1 MRSPVYP
8 PERGVKGRPLA
19 LAAIA
24 AVHVLLL
31 PLLFAADGKRSVSPT
46 EPARRMLIV
55 LTTRPQERQPRPVS
69 PAHARV
75 PSPRIQVR
83 LPAPVPLATA
93 AMEPLEAAYVIPEAS
108 VPIAGVIDAATIALR
123 SAGAIDR
130 QLRQELPDVE
140 GGALTAGGDRLAAAI
155 ASAHVYRGGAH
166 MEEIK
171 LSDGRVVTKVVSSLG
186 VYCMAMQSNAGAAFD
201 PIRNGVK
208 TVKVACPR

>member
-1 MRSPVYP
+1 MYP
-8 PERGVKGRPLA
+8 PDRGIKGRPLA

-24 AVHVLLL
+24 ALHVLLL
-31 PLLFAADGKRSVSPT
+31 PLLFAAGGKRSVSPT
-46 EPARRMLIV
+46 EPVRRMLIV
-55 LTTRPQERQPRPVS
+55 LTTRPREQQLLPVP

-75 PSPRIQVR
+75 PSPRSQVR
-83 LPAPVPLATA
+83 LPAPVPLATVA
-93 AMEPLEAAYVIPEAS
+93 TEPLEAAYATPEAAG
-108 VPIAGVIDAATIALR
+108 PIAGAIDAATIALR

-130 QLRQELPDVE
+130 QLRQESP
-140 GGALTAGGDRLAAAI
+140 GAAGSVLTAGGDRLAAAI
-155 ASAHVYRGGAH
+155 ASAHVYRGGVH